1 MMNREP
7 TDITTVFLNVL
18 LLDIKG
24 PLEGAIL
31 FAVSM
36 ILSKLIHGATAK
48 ILRSMLSRL
57 HHLEAR
63 HLDFIALLVSSLI
76 PIATGMFVVKQILL
90 PGATKNWLNGSLYS
104 AGMVTLLLILITTT
118 EHIHKFW
125 IANRLAELGKVS
137 ERLSG
142 KVADRLSKSRQST
155 LIILKSI
162 IILVPCII
170 VCDILGLI
178 PKEIGVSFPSLLALF
193 SLLLAIALFASSTSE
208 INKLVVRKK
217 YIQSASIVPKTELP
231 KDPDSTIKDSI
242 AELFLE
248 IFKNQ
253 CGVPDTSQA
262 EFSTISSFQ
271 ENNSKEI
278 SYELRVK
285 IKDDWRSRRMSVGP
299 LGGETGSRSRCF
311 YVVYDS
317 YIVVKIPPKK
327 IVAFEDYL
335 HLLEIEQRIVDKLRM
350 NECII
355 PTVSVIF
362 DLFSETSRHETGDPL
377 KNEKRYVRQLSVSPK
392 IKKYLQ
398 ISGQYAFFMDLSQ
411 YFFLQNTVESM
422 HSIKELIAEEF
433 SRQSEIAWD
442 ILEFEHRYGIDI
454 VPRAITMKNTCNA
467 FEARCKNYLLQIDR
481 MDFFDPFQVKQWF
494 FDGLAERKNRIG
506 HNLPQDI
513 SGQLIVIFDEVLIE
527 NLSESITFKSMVK
540 NSLKK
545 TEFYRNKAAMEGI
558 IANLLNLL
566 AHLYRA
572 GVAMRDLK
580 PENLLVAGDKKDY
593 PGFLTEPSRYSIG
606 LIDVE
611 TSVIF
616 KTRPIDQP
624 QMGGTPH
631 YATPSHFFNNQ
642 TLSTTFPD
650 LNVILHLQD
659 WHATIAIIYK
669 VIIGNVLFEQTVHVI
684 PSVVNLVKE
693 ALIRNKDLSQALQ
706 NASSM
711 FWERAGIEFK
721 RKIADQEEF
730 LVATI
735 VDIPVNGARLLAHHL
750 RRHYEALTADSVK
763 LIKNQTLWPDKK
775 RKTVLFKASAE
786 RIAKYKHEAFS
797 RLHQGGTQ
805 ASRQREIIELM
816 EKLEEIKNKKRIT
829 KQYYAVM
836 INSEPRLSA
845 LELLEIMF
853 NIVQDGMCKKEWSN
867 KKTMLFPEQNIPDMD
882 STDDA
887 TIAVLTQTTK
897 QYHEVRQ

>member
-1 MMNREP
+1 MSREP
-7 TDITTVFLNVL
+7 ADSTTVLLNVL
-18 LLDIKG
+18 LLNIKT

-31 FAVSM
+31 FG
-36 ILSKLIHGATAK
+36 LSIIASKIIHGATAK
-48 ILRSMLSRL
+48 SLRSIVTPHLHRL
-57 HHLEAR
+57 EPR
-63 HLDFIALLVSSLI
+63 RLDFIALLVSSLI
-76 PIATGMFVVKQILL
+76 PIATGMFVAKQLLL
-90 PGATKNWLNGSLYS
+90 PGDIKNWLNGALYT
-104 AGMVTLLLILITTT
+104 AGMVTLLLILITIT

-125 IANRLAELGKVS
+125 VAHRLAELGNVS
-137 ERLSG
+137 ERLSE
-142 KVADRLSKSRQST
+142 KVADRLTKSRQST

-162 IILVPCII
+162 IVLVPCII

-178 PKEIGVSFPSLLALF
+178 PKEIGFSFPSLLALF

-208 INKLVVRKK
+208 IKKLVLRKK
-217 YIQSASIVPKTELP
+217 YIQSASSVQPKAEPP
-231 KDPDSTIKDSI
+231 KDPDSAIKDSI

-253 CGVPDTSQA
+253 CGVPDSPQA
-262 EFSTISSFQ
+262 DFSPLPSFH

-299 LGGETGSRSRCF
+299 LGGETGSRSKCF

-327 IVAFEDYL
+327 IVDFEDYI
-335 HLLEIEQRIVDKLRM
+335 HLLDIEQRIVDKLRM

-355 PTVSVIF
+355 PTVSVILE
-362 DLFSETSRHETGDPL
+362 LFSETSRPEGGAL
-377 KNEKRYVRQLSVSPK
+377 LQNEKRYIRQLSVSSRHR
-392 IKKYLQ
+392 KYLQ

-454 VPRAITMKNTCNA
+454 VPRAITMKNTCNT

-481 MDFFDPFQVKQWF
+481 MELFDPFHVKQWF

-506 HNLPQDI
+506 HNLPQDV

-540 NSLKK
+540 NSIKK

-572 GVAMRDLK
+572 GIAMRDLK

-593 PGFLTEPSRYSIG
+593 PGFLTEPSRYTIG

-650 LNVILHLQD
+650 LNTVLHLQD

-669 VIIGNVLFEQTVHVI
+669 IITGNVLFEQTVHVI
-684 PSVVNLVKE
+684 PSVVNMVKE
-693 ALIRNKDLSQALQ
+693 ALIRNKDLSLALQ

-711 FWERAGIEFK
+711 FWERARIEFK

-730 LVATI
+730 LIATI
-735 VDIPVNGARLLAHHL
+735 IDIPPNGARLLARHL
-750 RRHYEALTADSVK
+750 RKYYDALTADSVK
-763 LIKNQTLWPDKK
+763 LVKKQTLWPDKQ
-775 RKTVLFKASAE
+775 RKTILFKASAE
-786 RIAKYKHEAFS
+786 RIAKYKEDAFS
-797 RLHQGGTQ
+797 KLRKGGSQ

-816 EKLEEIKNKKRIT
+816 EKLEEIKTQRRLV

-845 LELLEIMF
+845 LELLEMMF
-853 NIVQDGMCKKEWSN
+853 NIVQNGMCKKEWE
-867 KKTMLFPEQNIPDMD
+867 KRKTMLFPEPNIPDMD

-887 TIAVLTQTTK
+887 TIAVLTNTTK
-897 QYHEVRQ
+897 QYHEVR